1 MPAFDFPPNPSL
13 NNIYTA
19 NGVTYV
25 CTGTN
30 PSVWKKLG
38 SDTSGGSSKV
48 AILKD
53 QKNSQVDSGA
63 FNKDDWR
70 DRDLTVIEDPS
81 SFVNFVPTPNGQTTK
96 SPGNSPGYWSL
107 PAGKYRID
115 WTAPAFEVARHK
127 TRLVYST
134 TESHIS
140 TAGLN
145 ASASFVDGSTA
156 LSSYPNS
163 PDDQSS
169 SFGYT
174 VIELAQTT
182 YFKILHYAVD
192 QTTADFGFGYPIYR
206 SIHSIPTVNP
216 GSNIFTQ
223 VRIEDLA
230 TAVKD
235 DDNKMQQGN
244 TSAEVIDTG
253 SNGYFI
259 VKTEG
264 TERLRITDS
273 GTLELRKNSPQ
284 IQLIDTDDI
293 TGNTKTQL
301 IHDSGD
307 LYVDLRN
314 GSGNGNLLIRGKAG
328 GTATERLRI
337 TPDGDMVIAQKVS
350 SSHVLGGGIYTRTI
364 DMTTTDPNGPVNNT
378 SYTVARDFFTF
389 NCPNG
394 AIAGTIY
401 AASNGNFLSASRVS
415 HFATQASTTSN
426 GGGTIATAV
435 SDNIDSNTFNFTL
448 SILTT
453 GSNVHTIRATVEYT
467 HNGNSTDAITGGPRS
482 PHLSLTVVLGA
493 ANKSITVTRPT
504 TGTG

>member
-13 NNIYTA
+13 NDIYTA
-19 NGVTYV
+19 NSVTYI
-25 CTGTN
+25 CTEIN

-53 QKNSQVDSGA
+53 VKNTGVGGGD
-63 FNKDDWR
+63 FNKNDWR
-70 DRDLTVIEDPS
+70 DRDLTIKEDPS
-81 SFVNFVPTPNGQTTK
+81 NFVNLTVGGSK
-96 SPGNSPGYWSL
+96 SSPSTGNTPGYWSL

-115 WTAPAFEVARHK
+115 WTAPAFEVGRHK

-134 TESHIS
+134 TLSHIS
-140 TAGLN
+140 TAGLD

-156 LSSYPNS
+156 VGSYPGYADN
-163 PDDQSS
+163 QSS

-182 YFKILHYAVD
+182 YFKILHYSID
-192 QTTADFGFGYPIYR
+192 ETSTNYGFGYPIVTT
-206 SIHSIPTVNP
+206 SDSTT

-223 VRIEDLA
+223 VRIEDLS
-230 TAVKD
+230 TVVKD
-235 DDNKMQQGN
+235 DGNTNRIFQGN
-244 TSAEVIDTG
+244 TEAEVNDTG
-253 SNGYFI
+253 ANGVFVI
-259 VKTEG
+259 KTEG

-284 IQLIDTDDI
+284 IQLIDTDDT

-337 TPDGDMVIAQKVS
+337 TPDGDMVIAQNVS

-364 DMTTTDPNGPVNNT
+364 DMTTTVQGGPVPGT
-378 SYTVARDFFTF
+378 QYTVTRDFFSF

-401 AASNGNFLSASRVS
+401 AASNGNYLSASSVS

-426 GGGTIATAV
+426 GGGTIATSV
-435 SDNIDSNTFNFTL
+435 IDNINSSTFDYTF
-448 SILTT
+448 SIVTT
-453 GSNVHTIRATVEYT
+453 GSNVHTLRATVVYV
-467 HNGNSTDAITGGPRS
+467 HDAAGSGSAAGPRS

>member
-13 NNIYTA
+13 NDIYTA
-19 NGVTYV
+19 NSVTYI
-25 CTGTN
+25 CTEIN

-53 QKNSQVDSGA
+53 EKNTGVGGGDFDQDG
-63 FNKDDWR
+63 WR
-70 DRDLTVIEDPS
+70 DRDLTVKEDPS
-81 SFVNFVPTPNGQTTK
+81 SFVNFVPTPNGQTTV
-96 SPGNSPGYWSL
+96 SPGNTPGYWSL

-127 TRLVYST
+127 TRLAYST
-134 TESHIS
+134 TQSHIS
-140 TAGLN
+140 NAGLN

-156 LSSYPNS
+156 VGSYPGYADN
-163 PDDQSS
+163 QSS

-182 YFKILHYAVD
+182 YFKILHYSID
-192 QTTADFGFGYPIYR
+192 ETQTNYGFGYPITT
-206 SIHSIPTVNP
+206 SINSAT

-223 VRIEDLA
+223 VRIEDLS
-230 TAVKD
+230 TVVKD

-244 TSAEVIDTG
+244 TSAEVIDT
-253 SNGYFI
+253 NGNGQFI

-264 TERLRITDS
+264 EDRLRVTDS

-284 IQLIDTDDI
+284 IQLIDTDDT

-307 LYVDLRN
+307 LFVDLRN
-314 GSGNGNLLIRGKAG
+314 GADDGELIIRGKG
-328 GTATERLRI
+328 GDTPTERYRI
-337 TPDGDMVIAQKVS
+337 NSDGDVVIGQTIS
-350 SSHVLGGGIYTRTI
+350 SSNISGGGIYTRTI
-364 DMTTTDPNGPVNNT
+364 NCGASGAQNNQPA
-378 SYTVARDFFTF
+378 YTVVKDFFTF

-401 AASNGNFLSASRVS
+401 AASNGNRLIMGNKNPSNWQGIQLF
-415 HFATQASTTSN
+415 TDTYN
-426 GGGTIATAV
+426 GGTVFFKCMGGSSPSNRYALGTLLDLIELIIV
-435 SDNIDSNTFNFTL
+435 SL
-448 SILTT
+448 
-453 GSNVHTIRATVEYT
+453 
-467 HNGNSTDAITGGPRS
+467 ITS
-482 PHLSLTVVLGA
+482 
-493 ANKSITVTRPT
+493 
-504 TGTG
+504 

>member
-13 NNIYTA
+13 NDIYTA
-19 NGVTYV
+19 NSVTYI
-25 CTGTN
+25 CTEIN

-53 QKNSQVDSGA
+53 EKNTGVGGGDFDQDG
-63 FNKDDWR
+63 WR
-70 DRDLTVIEDPS
+70 DRDLTIKEDPS
-81 SFVNFVPTPNGQTTK
+81 NFVNLTVGGSKSSP
-96 SPGNSPGYWSL
+96 SPGNTPGYWSL

-115 WTAPAFEVARHK
+115 WTAPAFEVGRHK

-134 TESHIS
+134 TLSHIS

-156 LSSYPNS
+156 VGSYPGYADN
-163 PDDQSS
+163 QSS

-182 YFKILHYAVD
+182 YFKILHYSID
-192 QTTADFGFGYPIYR
+192 ETQTNYGFGYPIVTT
-206 SIHSIPTVNP
+206 SDSTT

-223 VRIEDLA
+223 VRIEDLS
-230 TAVKD
+230 TVVKD

-244 TSAEVIDTG
+244 TSAEVIDT
-253 SNGYFI
+253 NGNGQFI

-264 TERLRITDS
+264 EDRLRVTDS

-284 IQLIDTDDI
+284 IQLIDTDD
-293 TGNTKTQL
+293 TTENTKTQL

-307 LYVDLRN
+307 LFVDLRN
-314 GSGNGNLLIRGKAG
+314 GADDGELIIRGKG
-328 GTATERLRI
+328 GDTPTERYRI
-337 TPDGDMVIAQKVS
+337 NSDGDVVIGQTIS
-350 SSHVLGGGIYTRTI
+350 SSNISGGGIYTRTI
-364 DMTTTDPNGPVNNT
+364 NCGASGAQNNQPA
-378 SYTVARDFFTF
+378 YTVVKDFFTF

-401 AASNGNFLSASRVS
+401 AASNGNYLSASSVS
-415 HFATQASTTSN
+415 HFSTQATTTNS
-426 GGGTIATAV
+426 GGTIVTAV
-435 SDNIDSNTFNFTL
+435 SDNINTNTFNYTL
-448 SILTT
+448 SIFTT
-453 GSNVHTIRATVEYT
+453 GSNVHTIRATVVYV
-467 HNGNSTDAITGGPRS
+467 HNGENQDPTTGGPKD
-482 PHLSLTVVLGA
+482 PELTLTVMLGA
-493 ANKSITVTRPT
+493 ANKSITVTRP
-504 TGTG
+504 

>member
-1 MPAFDFPPNPSL
+1 MPAFDFPPSPTL
-13 NNIYTA
+13 NQIYTA
-19 NGVTYV
+19 NGVTYI
-25 CTGTN
+25 CTAIN

-38 SDTSGGSSKV
+38 SDTSVGSSKV

-53 QKNSQVDSGA
+53 EKNPQVDSGD
-63 FNKDDWR
+63 FDKEDWR
-70 DRDLTVIEDPS
+70 DRDLTVKEDPS
-81 SFVNFVPTPNGQTTK
+81 NFVNLTVGGSK
-96 SPGNSPGYWSL
+96 SSPSTGNTPGYWSL

-127 TRLVYST
+127 TRLAYST
-134 TESHIS
+134 TESQIS

-156 LSSYPNS
+156 LSSYPDS
-163 PDDQSS
+163 ADDQSS
-169 SFGYT
+169 SFGHT

-192 QTTADFGFGYPIYR
+192 QTSTNFGFGYPIYR
-206 SIHSIPTVNP
+206 SIHTVPTVNP

-223 VRIEDLA
+223 VRIEDLS

-235 DDNKMQQGN
+235 DGNTNRMFQGN
-244 TSAEVIDTG
+244 TKAEVIDT
-253 SNGYFI
+253 NGNGHFL
-259 VKTEG
+259 VETEG

-284 IQLIDTDDI
+284 IQLIDTDDT

-307 LYVDLRN
+307 LYVDLRDGNSN
-314 GSGNGNLLIRGKAG
+314 GQLIIRGKAG
-328 GTATERLRI
+328 GTAKERLRI
-337 TPDGDMVIAQKVS
+337 TSDGDVVIAQNVS
-350 SSHVLGGGIYTRTI
+350 TSHVLGGGIYTRTI
-364 DMTTTDPNGPVNNT
+364 NCATSQTPVNGT
-378 SYTVARDFFTF
+378 QYTVVKDFFSF

-401 AASNGNFLSASRVS
+401 AASNGNFLSASSVS

-426 GGGTIATAV
+426 GGGTITTAV
-435 SDNIDSNTFNFTL
+435 IDNINSSTFNYTL
-448 SILTT
+448 SIFTT
-453 GSNVHTIRATVEYT
+453 GSNVHTIRATVVYV
-467 HNGNSTDAITGGPRS
+467 HNGADTNPTTGGPKD
-482 PHLSLTVVLGA
+482 PELTLTVMLGA
-493 ANKSITVTRPT
+493 ANKSITVTRP
-504 TGTG
+504 